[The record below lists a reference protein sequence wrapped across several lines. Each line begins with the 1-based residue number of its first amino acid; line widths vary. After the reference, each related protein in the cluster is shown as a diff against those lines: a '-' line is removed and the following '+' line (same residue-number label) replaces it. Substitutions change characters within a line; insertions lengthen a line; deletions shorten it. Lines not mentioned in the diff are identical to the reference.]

1 MPGDTKDRILDTTAE
16 LFRRQG
22 YVGTGMK
29 QIAAEAAAPFGSL
42 YHFFPG
48 GKEDL
53 GGEVIRTSGR
63 LYGQLFAEIASQAP
77 DVVTCVGDFFAG
89 AAETLRETD
98 YADACPI
105 ATVALEVA
113 STNEPLRQ
121 ATAEVFTEW
130 IEGATAYFAHVG
142 IARERA
148 RELAL
153 SMLCLLEGAFIF
165 SRAMR
170 STESLHV
177 AGATAAAEVREA
189 LRGVD
194 AAGLHG
200 RAASGSQ
207 TGEADDAGA

>member
-1 MPGDTKDRILDTTAE
+1 MPADTKDRILETTAD

-22 YVGTGMK
+22 YTGTGMK

-48 GKEDL
+48 GKQDL

-63 LYGQLFAEIASQAP
+63 LYTKLFAAIAGEAP
-77 DVVTCVGDFFAG
+77 DVLTAVGDFFTG

-113 STNEPLRQ
+113 STNEPLRE
-121 ATAEVFTEW
+121 ATAEVFAEW
-130 IEGATAYFAHVG
+130 IDGATAYFVFAG
-142 IARERA
+142 IPRERS
-148 RELAL
+148 RELAFA
-153 SMLCLLEGAFIF
+153 MLCLLEGAFIF

-177 AGATAAAEVREA
+177 AGATAVEAVRRA
-189 LRGVD
+189 LRD
-194 AAGLHG
+194 ADRELQG
-200 RAASGSQ
+200 
-207 TGEADDAGA
+207 DDPNGPRGAE